1 VAPSDQKSIADNVRD
16 LWHLLID
23 YARQEMVDPLKG
35 LGRYVGWGV
44 GGALTLG
51 VGVVLLGLA
60 GLRAL
65 QTETGDVFDGNWTFA
80 PYLLVFVY
88 AAMVI
93 ALAVSRIGKEPKRR
107 A

>member
-1 VAPSDQKSIADNVRD
+1 MALSDQKSIGDNLRD
-16 LWHLLID
+16 LWQLLID

-44 GGALTLG
+44 GGSIAMGL
-51 VGVVLLGLA
+51 GVVLLGLA

-80 PYLLVFVY
+80 PYLFVFVY
-88 AAMVI
+88 AVI
-93 ALAVSRIGKEPKRR
+93 VIVLAATRVSKEPKRR
-107 A
+107 V

>member
-1 VAPSDQKSIADNVRD
+1 VATSEQKSVTENIRD
-16 LWHLLID
+16 LWQLLID

-35 LGRYVGWGV
+35 LGRFVGWGL
-44 GGALTLG
+44 GGSL
-51 VGVVLLGLA
+51 LLGLGFILLGLS

-80 PYLLVFVY
+80 PYLIVFAGLVLIIV
-88 AAMVI
+88 VT
-93 ALAVSRIGKEPKRR
+93 ALRITKQPKRR